1 MLSFFEWLKNK
12 ILIKFNNEGV
22 GMEGNQRETEIAKC
36 RTLTFKRPKIPTYGP
51 DIYTDLK
58 WTFKVEIYST
68 FKFEHIESNII

>member
-1 MLSFFEWLKNK
+1 
-12 ILIKFNNEGV
+12 
-22 GMEGNQRETEIAKC
+22 MEGNQRETEIAKC

-58 WTFKVEIYST
+58 CTFKVEIYST